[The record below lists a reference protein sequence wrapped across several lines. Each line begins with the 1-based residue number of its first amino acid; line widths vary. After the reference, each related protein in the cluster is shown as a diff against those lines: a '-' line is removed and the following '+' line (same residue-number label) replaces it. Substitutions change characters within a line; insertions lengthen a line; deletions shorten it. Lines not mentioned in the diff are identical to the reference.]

1 MPLMADSRADV
12 DVLIVGAGLSGIAAA
27 YFLQTKLPATTY
39 AILEGRDAIGG
50 TWDLFRYPGVRS
62 DSDMHTLGYSFRP
75 WLGAR
80 SIVGGDEILA
90 YIRETAQAYG
100 IDRSIRFGHRV
111 VRAAWSSANA
121 RWTVDAHAGAD
132 TTSVRL
138 TCGFLFMCSG
148 YYDYAGGYLPAWP
161 GMERFRGPLIHPQQ
175 WPAGFDY
182 AGKRVLVIGSGAT
195 AVTLVPSL
203 AERAAH
209 VTMLQRSP
217 TYVVARPSKNALVQ
231 RLRRTFPAPLAGAL
245 ARWYYLLFGMYFYR
259 LARRKPER
267 VKNAIVSLA
276 RAQLGPDYDVATH
289 FTPCYNPWDQR
300 LCLAADGDL
309 FAAIR
314 AGTASIVT
322 GEIERF
328 TESGVEL
335 RWGESLDADAI
346 VAATGL
352 SMKLMGGVE
361 IVVDDAVVDLS
372 RTMSYK
378 GMMFTGIPN
387 LALCLGY
394 TNASWTLK
402 CELVARYV
410 CRLVKYMDQ
419 HGYAACI
426 ARRNPAVAEEPAI
439 GLTSGYVRRAEH
451 VMPKQ
456 GTHRPWKLHQ
466 NYALDL
472 AALRFGRLRDGV
484 IEFIRAPSAPAA

>member
-1 MPLMADSRADV
+1 
-12 DVLIVGAGLSGIAAA
+12 
-27 YFLQTKLPATTY
+27 
-39 AILEGRDAIGG
+39 
-50 TWDLFRYPGVRS
+50 
-62 DSDMHTLGYSFRP
+62 
-75 WLGAR
+75 
-80 SIVGGDEILA
+80 
-90 YIRETAQAYG
+90 
-100 IDRSIRFGHRV
+100 
-111 VRAAWSSANA
+111 
-121 RWTVDAHAGAD
+121 
-132 TTSVRL
+132 
-138 TCGFLFMCSG
+138 
-148 YYDYAGGYLPAWP
+148 
-161 GMERFRGPLIHPQQ
+161 
-175 WPAGFDY
+175 
-182 AGKRVLVIGSGAT
+182 
-195 AVTLVPSL
+195 
-203 AERAAH
+203 
-209 VTMLQRSP
+209 MLQRSP
-217 TYVVARPSKNALVQ
+217 TYVVARPSENALVQ

-267 VKNAIVSLA
+267 VKNAIVNLA
-276 RAQLGPDYDVATH
+276 RTQLGPAYDVETH
-289 FTPCYNPWDQR
+289 FTPRYNPWDQR

-309 FAAIR
+309 FAALR

-328 TESGVEL
+328 TETGVEL
-335 RWGESLDADAI
+335 RSGELIEADAI

-361 IVVDDAVVDLS
+361 IVVDDAVVDLP

-410 CRLVKYMDQ
+410 CRLIKYMDE
-419 HGYAACI
+419 HGYAACV
-426 ARRNPAVAEEPAI
+426 ARRNPAVSEEPAI

-451 VMPKQ
+451 LMPKQ
-456 GTHRPWKLHQ
+456 GTRRPWKLHQ

>member
-1 MPLMADSRADV
+1 LRTDADV

-27 YFLQTKLPATTY
+27 YFLQTKLPAATY

-50 TWDLFRYPGVRS
+50 TWELFRYPGVRS

-75 WLGAR
+75 WRGAK

-100 IDRSIRFGHRV
+100 IDRAIRFGHRV

-121 RWTVDAHAGAD
+121 GWTVDAHAGTDA
-132 TTSVRL
+132 TPVRL
-138 TCGFLFMCSG
+138 TCRFLFMCSG
-148 YYDYAGGYLPAWP
+148 YYDYSAGYLPAWA
-161 GMERFRGPLIHPQQ
+161 GMERFRGPLVHPQQ
-175 WPAGFDY
+175 WPADFDY
-182 AGKRVLVIGSGAT
+182 TGKRVLVIGSGAT

-217 TYVVARPSKNALVQ
+217 TYVVARPSENALVQ

-267 VKNAIVSLA
+267 VKNAIVNLA
-276 RAQLGPDYDVATH
+276 RAQLGPGYDVETH
-289 FTPCYNPWDQR
+289 FMPRYNPWDQR

-309 FAAIR
+309 FAALR

-328 TESGVEL
+328 TETGVEL
-335 RWGESLDADAI
+335 RSGELIEADAI

-361 IVVDDAVVDLS
+361 IVVDDAVVDLP

-410 CRLVKYMDQ
+410 CRLIKYMDE
-419 HGYAACI
+419 HGYAACV
-426 ARRNPAVAEEPAI
+426 ARRNPAVSEEPAI

-451 VMPKQ
+451 LMPKQ
-456 GTHRPWKLHQ
+456 GTRRPWKLHQ

>member
-1 MPLMADSRADV
+1 MPSMADSRADV

-27 YFLQTKLPATTY
+27 YFLRTKVPAATY

-75 WLGAR
+75 WRGAK
-80 SIVGGDEILA
+80 SIVGGDEIAA
-90 YIRETAQAYG
+90 YIRETARAYG
-100 IDRSIRFGHRV
+100 IDRAIRFGHRV

-121 RWTVDAHAGAD
+121 RWTVDVQAGPEA
-132 TTSVRL
+132 TPVL
-138 TCGFLFMCSG
+138 FTCRFLFMCSG

-161 GMERFRGPLIHPQQ
+161 EMERFRGRLVHPQQ
-175 WPAGFDY
+175 WPADFDY
-182 AGKRVLVIGSGAT
+182 TGKRVLVIGSGAT
-195 AVTLVPSL
+195 AVTLVPGL
-203 AERAAH
+203 AEQAAH

-217 TYVVARPSKNALVQ
+217 TYVVARPSETPLV
-231 RLRRTFPAPLAGAL
+231 RGVRRMFPAQFAGAF
-245 ARWYYLLFGMYFYR
+245 ARWYYVLFMMYSYH
-259 LARRKPER
+259 LARRQPER
-267 VKNAIVSLA
+267 VKAAIVSMA
-276 RAQLGPDYDVATH
+276 RAQLGPAYDVATH
-289 FTPCYNPWDQR
+289 FTPNYNPWDQR

-309 FAAIR
+309 FAALR

-328 TESGVEL
+328 TETGVQLRSGEA
-335 RWGESLDADAI
+335 LDADAI

-352 SMKLMGGVE
+352 SMKLMGGVD
-361 IVVDDAVVDLS
+361 IVVDGAAVDLS
-372 RTMSYK
+372 HTMSYK

-402 CELVARYV
+402 SELVARYV
-410 CRLVKYMDQ
+410 CRLIKYMDA
-419 HGYAACI
+419 HGYAMCV
-426 ARRNPAVAEEPAI
+426 ARRNPAVPEEPAI

-451 VMPKQ
+451 LMPKQ
-456 GTHRPWKLHQ
+456 GTRRPWKLHQ